1 MRSPVPAAPA
11 ALADA
16 HQPAAPAVASPAS
29 PVRGAGNEVEDANEN
44 VIVSPEEITASRR
57 DGTNAKHRL
66 SADEFIEGF
75 DKNAVGF
82 FGGFLHSVISAR
94 AYFDSELV
102 CR

>member
-1 MRSPVPAAPA
+1 VRSPVPAAPA

-29 PVRGAGNEVEDANEN
+29 PVQGAGNEVEDANEN

-82 FGGFLHSVISAR
+82 CIL
-94 AYFDSELV
+94 
-102 CR
+102 

>member
-1 MRSPVPAAPA
+1 VRSPVPAAPA

-29 PVRGAGNEVEDANEN
+29 PVRGAAGNEVEDANEN

-57 DGTNAKHRL
+57 DGTNAKRRL
-66 SADEFIEGF
+66 SGDECIEGF

-82 FGGFLHSVISAR
+82 LHSLISAR
-94 AYFDSELV
+94 ACFDSELV